1 MSQWIPIQEY
11 KISFWPKINITQ
23 RKFTYF
29 VICQKLDII
38 LEKKNIFYKC
48 QVQKRSKINLK
59 LKNKIWKSDVGT
71 FWCLAYSHFYTFTY
85 VSLKLDNPNYNIG
98 VATCV
103 SLSSIH
109 IFPSLRHSCSII
121 TNVAYIV
128 INQSVWQKW
137 KSPLALS
144 TPCQSLSQQ
153 FFFV

>member
-1 MSQWIPIQEY
+1 MI
-11 KISFWPKINITQ
+11 
-23 RKFTYF
+23 R
-29 VICQKLDII
+29 QKLGII
-38 LEKKNIFYKC
+38 LEKKYISYKC
-48 QVQKRSKINLK
+48 QLQKRSWINLTIK
-59 LKNKIWKSDVGT
+59 KNEIWKSDVGN
-71 FWCLAYSHFYTFTY
+71 FWRLAYSHFYPFTY

-128 INQSVWQKW
+128 INQSLWQKW